1 MKNQEDVYR
10 VYVFS
15 VTDGDEKP
23 VKYPRMFKEIEL
35 VVVNKIDLLP
45 FTDFSLTQ
53 FETALRQVNPFVPL
67 IKLSCRS
74 GVGLDHWRKWVLDL
88 YRQGVVEESGN
99 LPQFQTIRD
108 PNLKVRRSTEE

>member
-1 MKNQEDVYR
+1 

-23 VKYPRMFKEIEL
+23 VKYPRLFKEIEL

-45 FTDFSLTQ
+45 FTDFSLSH
-53 FETALRQVNPFVPL
+53 FEKRLRQVNPLVPL

-74 GVGLDHWRKWVLDL
+74 GVGLDHWRKWVLEL
-88 YRQGVVEESGN
+88 YGQDIVEESGN
-99 LPQFQTIRD
+99 LPRLNNYPGISCF
-108 PNLKVRRSTEE
+108 